1 MDRAVPRLRRSDC
14 AAPGIAR
21 RRRGRGFEY
30 RDPAGDRIDDPE
42 VLERISQ
49 LAIPPAWR
57 EVWICMDSLG
67 HLQATGLDA
76 AGRKQYLYHPR
87 WRSHRD
93 RLKFD
98 SMIAFGESL
107 PRLRRRI
114 GKDLAAAS
122 GPGKGRAKSRASRSS
137 GAGVPGSSSDD
148 LSRERVLACAVRL
161 LDLGFFRV
169 GSEDYAER
177 NESYGLTTMLK
188 RHVSI
193 AAGEVI
199 FDYIAKSGVRR
210 VQAIADVDVLEVV
223 AALKRRRGAGQ
234 LLAYRDGRRWVEIH
248 AEDVNAYIKR
258 ISGGDFTAKDFRT
271 WNATV
276 LAAVAL
282 AGGDADASVGPGAKA
297 QREAKR
303 ATATSRRRVV
313 NAAVKTVAA
322 YLGNT
327 PAVCR
332 ASYIDPRVID
342 RYQIAVT
349 IAPALQ
355 RLPDG
360 PELANP
366 RTRARIEAAVL
377 ELLADAP
384 AARNAS

>member
-30 RDPAGDRIDDPE
+30 RDPAGERIDDPE
-42 VLERISQ
+42 ALERISQ
-49 LAIPPAWR
+49 LVIPPAWR

-67 HLQATGLDA
+67 HLQATGIDA

-107 PRLRRRI
+107 PRLRRRL
-114 GKDLAAAS
+114 GRDLAAKPAAGAS
-122 GPGKGRAKSRASRSS
+122 AAK
-137 GAGVPGSSSDD
+137 VGSSTE
-148 LSRERVLACAVRL
+148 LTRERVLACSVRL
-161 LDLGFFRV
+161 LDLGFFRI

-193 AAGEVI
+193 ADDEVI
-199 FDYIAKSGVRR
+199 FDYVAKSGVRR
-210 VQAIADVDVLEVV
+210 MQAIADPDVLEVV

-234 LLAYRDGRRWVEIH
+234 LLTYRKGRHWVEVH
-248 AEDVNAYIKR
+248 AEDVNVYVKL

-271 WNATV
+271 WNATI

-282 AGGDADASVGPGAKA
+282 AGADVGRGAEAQDKA
-297 QREAKR
+297 KVQAKR
-303 ATATSRRRVV
+303 HTATSRRRVV

-342 RYQIAVT
+342 RYQASVT
-349 IAPALQ
+349 IAPTLE

-384 AARNAS
+384 AIKGD